1 MEGMRPTLVLTL
13 PLLQRFFARESAMN
27 GKAREEMNFFSKPKL
42 NLEAW
47 RTDFNGEQFIINI
60 FLQLII

>member
-42 NLEAW
+42 NLEA
-47 RTDFNGEQFIINI
+47 
-60 FLQLII
+60 